1 MTRWDL
7 EVRQPPNSA
16 PTPAHTP
23 GGTAEAASSDAHSAM
38 RCFVVV
44 GSWTWRSHKE
54 RCSGGAVALVGEF
67 QLPVQQRATWASR
80 VVLRGGLR
88 KDHITGA
95 TKPAFPNLQ
104 GSDELGHLCDFA
116 AGTPCRT
123 CRRMFPQVKCGTCWD
138 ARHRRSVTLRSR
150 GRVGNVT

>member
-38 RCFVVV
+38 RCF
-44 GSWTWRSHKE
+44 
-54 RCSGGAVALVGEF
+54 SGRGELDPAV
-67 QLPVQQRATWASR
+67 PQRALFRWSSR
-80 VVLRGGLR
+80 FPVAAQQKSHVGVESCSRGGLR